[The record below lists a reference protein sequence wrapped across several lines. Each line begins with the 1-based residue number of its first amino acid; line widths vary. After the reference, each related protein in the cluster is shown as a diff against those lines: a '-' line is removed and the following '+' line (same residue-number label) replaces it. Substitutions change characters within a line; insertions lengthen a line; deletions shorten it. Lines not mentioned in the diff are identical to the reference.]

1 MSLIEYGDAVGFRF
15 KIVEFDWRLL
25 MKLLLSWFIQTSP
38 YDGSLEAVITALLL
52 VVQQPCPKTDPA
64 CGNGAAES
72 LSLKLS
78 YSAVTQQPYP

>member
-1 MSLIEYGDAVGFRF
+1 MGKMIT
-15 KIVEFDWRLL
+15 
-25 MKLLLSWFIQTSP
+25 KLLLSWFIRTSP

-72 LSLKLS
+72 LSPKLS
-78 YSAVTQQPYP
+78 FSAVTCYGTLVP